1 MDTRTQQR
9 GQRLHG
15 GCGGGCA
22 GRGEARAGR
31 GRTTLTD
38 REKLNLVVVR
48 ECSGERGDVD
58 TGDLS
63 SSSLPRSSSSS
74 LMDGSRFF
82 PEPISM
88 SCCCTKGR
96 GEGRSSLG
104 ACIAALLSVST

>member
-1 MDTRTQQR
+1 MWRD
-9 GQRLHG
+9 
-15 GCGGGCA
+15 CA
-22 GRGEARAGR
+22 GQDGARAGGR
-31 GRTTLTD
+31 RTTLTD

-74 LMDGSRFF
+74 LMEGSKFF

-88 SCCCTKGR
+88 SCCCTKGVEEELIR
-96 GEGRSSLG
+96 LWLSYQTAGTGLSSD
-104 ACIAALLSVST
+104 C